1 MKLLKLITLSLL
13 PMAMCAQSFTYTI
26 NGNLGNLNAPAK
38 VFLYYQYG
46 QNGTTDSA
54 TVVNGK
60 FQFKGTLTDPVK
72 ARLIV
77 DHLNE
82 GLGRCWI
89 KDGLDFF
96 IEKGNITVT
105 GPDSVSKASL
115 TASGINKEF
124 NQLTDLSKPFLAKQN
139 TLLAGYYSAT
149 EEQRN
154 SKEFSE
160 DIQKK
165 YHAILDE
172 IKVVEKQ
179 YILDHPDSYVSLSL
193 VESQGGA
200 VIDLQKIEPLFN
212 GLSLQIR
219 NSTSGKELS
228 KKIALLKQTAVGSVA
243 PDFSQLT
250 VENKVVKLSDFKGK
264 YVLLDFWAS
273 WCGPCRAEN
282 PVVLKAYN
290 RFKDKNFTILGVSL
304 DDQKGKDAWLKAIE
318 KDKLPWLQ
326 VSDLKGWKNEAA
338 RLYSVNAIPQNFLIS
353 PEGMIVAKNLR
364 GEELEK
370 KLNEIIGN

>member
-1 MKLLKLITLSLL
+1 MKLLKLVTLSLL
-13 PMAMCAQSFTYTI
+13 PIAMCAQSFTYTI
-26 NGNLGNLNAPAK
+26 NGKLGNLNAPAK
-38 VFLYYQYG
+38 VFLYYQIG

-54 TVVNGK
+54 TVINGK

-96 IEKGNITVT
+96 IEKGNINVT
-105 GPDSVSKASL
+105 GPDSVSKAVL
-115 TASGINKEF
+115 TASIINKEF
-124 NQLTDLSKPFLAKQN
+124 NQLTDLTKPFLAKQN
-139 TLLAGYYSAT
+139 TLLAGYYSAS
-149 EEQRN
+149 EEKRN

-160 DIQKK
+160 ETQKK
-165 YHAILDE
+165 YHDILDE
-172 IKVVEKQ
+172 IKVMEKQ
-179 YILDHPDSYVSLSL
+179 YILDHPDSHVSLSL
-193 VESQGGA
+193 IQNQGGA
-200 VIDLQKIEPLFN
+200 VIDLEKIEPLFN
-212 GLSLQIR
+212 GLSVQIK
-219 NSTSGKELS
+219 NSTSGKEFA

-243 PDFSQLT
+243 PDFTQLT

-282 PVVLKAYN
+282 PIVLKAYN
-290 RFKDKNFTILGVSL
+290 HFKDKNFSILGVSL
-304 DDQKGKDAWLKAIE
+304 DDQKGKNAWLNAIE
-318 KDKLPWLQ
+318 KDQLPWIQ

-338 RLYSVNAIPQNFLIS
+338 QLYSVTAIPQNFLIS
-353 PEGMIVAKNLR
+353 PEGMIIAKNLR

-370 KLNEIIGN
+370 KLNEVFGN